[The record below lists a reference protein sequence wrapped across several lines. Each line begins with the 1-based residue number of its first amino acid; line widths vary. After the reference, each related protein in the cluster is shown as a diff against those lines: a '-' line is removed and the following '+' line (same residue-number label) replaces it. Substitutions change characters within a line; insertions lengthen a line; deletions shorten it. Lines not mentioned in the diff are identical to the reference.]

1 MLEFKVVKIKK
12 PEVVN
17 LILGQSH
24 FIKTVE
30 DIYEVMVNNVPGV
43 KFGLAFV
50 ESSGACK
57 VRMEGTDEE
66 LKTLAG
72 ENALNLGCG
81 HSFIILLKDAYPIN
95 VLNALKNVPEVC
107 NIYCATANSVEVIVA
122 ESETGKGIMGVID
135 GLKPKGLENNEDISW
150 RKDLLRKFGYK
161 LLILLA
167 NFI

>member
-1 MLEFKVVKIKK
+1 MLEFKAVKIKK
-12 PEVVN
+12 PEAIN

-24 FIKTVE
+24 FIKSVE
-30 DIYEVMVNNVPGV
+30 DIYEVMVNNIPGV

-50 ESSGACK
+50 ESSGECK
-57 VRMEGTDEE
+57 VRMEGTDQE
-66 LKTLAG
+66 LKELAG

-107 NIYCATANSVEVIVA
+107 NIYCATANPVEVIVA
-122 ESETGKGIMGVID
+122 ESGTGKGIMGVID

-150 RKDLLRKFGYK
+150 RKELLRKFGYK
-161 LLILLA
+161 L
-167 NFI
+167 

>member
-1 MLEFKVVKIKK
+1 MLEFKAVKIKK
-12 PEVVN
+12 PEAVN

-24 FIKTVE
+24 FIKSVE

-50 ESSGACK
+50 ESSGECK
-57 VRMEGTDEE
+57 VRMEGTDQE
-66 LKTLAG
+66 LKKLAG

-81 HSFIILLKDAYPIN
+81 HSFIILLKDSYPIN

-122 ESETGKGIMGVID
+122 ESETGRGIMGVID

-161 LLILLA
+161 L
-167 NFI
+167 

>member
-1 MLEFKVVKIKK
+1 MLEFKAVKINK
-12 PEVVN
+12 PETVN

-24 FIKTVE
+24 FIKSVE
-30 DIYEVMVNNVPGV
+30 DIYEIMVNNVPGV

-50 ESSGACK
+50 ESSGECK
-57 VRMEGTDEE
+57 VRMEGTDQE
-66 LKTLAG
+66 LKKLAG

-107 NIYCATANSVEVIVA
+107 NIYCATANSTEVIVA

-135 GLKPKGLENNEDISW
+135 GLKPKGLENKEDISW

-161 LLILLA
+161 L
-167 NFI
+167 

>member
-1 MLEFKVVKIKK
+1 MLEFKTVKIKK
-12 PEVVN
+12 PEAVN

-24 FIKTVE
+24 FIKSVE

-50 ESSGACK
+50 ESSGECK
-57 VRMEGTDEE
+57 VRMEGTDQE
-66 LKTLAG
+66 LKKLAG

-81 HSFIILLKDAYPIN
+81 HSFIILLKDSYPIN

-122 ESETGKGIMGVID
+122 ESETGRGIMGVID
-135 GLKPKGLENNEDISW
+135 GLKPKGFENNEDISW

-161 LLILLA
+161 L
-167 NFI
+167 